1 VNISDWLIEKTK
13 KLKSAGIASARLVS
27 LILLEDVTGKDRTY
41 HLAHLEQTLNNQL
54 LRKLNIQIEQRV
66 NRIPLAYIVGHK
78 EFYGREFIVTPATL
92 IPRPESED
100 MITLLKQL
108 LDENPISHFPAPNP
122 ILLDIGTGTGCL
134 GITAILEFPNL
145 TVTLSDISD
154 DVLKIAKQNAKKLSA
169 NVKIVQSD
177 LLQNISDKPDII
189 IANLPYV
196 DKTWNRSPETDF
208 EPNLAL
214 FAKKHGLLLIKKL
227 VSQARNSLTPGG
239 YLIIEADLT
248 QHGSLM
254 KYAKKLSFI
263 TIQRLGYAVAFKIQ
277 R

>member
-13 KLKSAGIASARLVS
+13 KLKSAGITSARLDC

-41 HLAHLEQTLNNQL
+41 HLAHPEQTLNNQL